1 MTLVTRDDIE
11 PFPPVLHRNVV
22 YVRNADNFKP
32 FVLAKLINAEYS
44 AYRCRTFSLLQER
57 TRCSYLKTL
66 CENLTEKT
74 YEALCD
80 EVKRASHRRLS
91 LLSNSNKKRYFS
103 NVKKMFTRSNSTPD
117 GPHGSIKSE
126 QSSSDKVRPRHLA
139 LFRPVFAHWL
149 FLGKTKE
156 QQEKLALRK
165 IGGFRWEPTFVHRY
179 VVTWVWAR
187 CWEISVLTIF
197 DFLATNWF
205 GKTTWT
211 IGESFPLLWSVWQ
224 MTVRVFV

>member
-11 PFPPVLHRNVV
+11 AFPPVLHRNVV

-32 FVLAKLINAEYS
+32 FILAKLINAEYA

-91 LLSNSNKKRYFS
+91 LLSNTTKKRYFS

-126 QSSSDKVRPRHLA
+126 QITSEKVWRR
-139 LFRPVFAHWL
+139 
-149 FLGKTKE
+149 
-156 QQEKLALRK
+156 Q
-165 IGGFRWEPTFVHRY
+165 
-179 VVTWVWAR
+179 
-187 CWEISVLTIF
+187 
-197 DFLATNWF
+197 
-205 GKTTWT
+205 WT
-211 IGESFPLLWSVWQ
+211 ISRDMRF
-224 MTVRVFV
+224 F